1 MPEDVASDGAPDGAA
16 DASPDGAV
24 DSSPDGAAASS
35 PDGAAAVAATAP
47 DGAAAHV
54 YTGLLVD
61 WGGVMTT
68 DLFASFRAFCEKEGL
83 SPDAMRDA
91 FRANRDAREL
101 LIALEEG
108 RMDEAEFEPQ
118 LAALLKVE
126 PRNLIDRLFAG
137 SSLDPLMVAAVRA
150 AHDSGIRTGLVS
162 NSWGVRR
169 YPRPLMAELFDG
181 IVISGEVGIRKPAP
195 RMYELGAERIGV
207 EPAACVYVDDLPF
220 NLEPARELGMATIHH
235 VGATETIAELER
247 LLDRHLG
254 ARAGL
259 AG

>member
-1 MPEDVASDGAPDGAA
+1 MVGASVDGAA
-16 DASPDGAV
+16 PRTD
-24 DSSPDGAAASS
+24 
-35 PDGAAAVAATAP
+35 AATA
-47 DGAAAHV
+47 DEAAPRV

-91 FRANRDAREL
+91 FRANPEARDL

-108 RMDEAEFEPQ
+108 RMEEAEFEPQ

-126 PRNLIDRLFAG
+126 PLNLIDRLFAG
-137 SSLDPLMVAAVRA
+137 SSLDPLMIAAVRA

-169 YPRPLMAELFDG
+169 YPRPLMDEIFDG
-181 IVISGEVGIRKPAP
+181 IVISGEIGMRKPAP
-195 RMYELGAERIGV
+195 RLYELGAERIGV
-207 EPAACVYVDDLPF
+207 APAVCVYVDDLPF
-220 NLEPARELGMATIHH
+220 NLEPPRQLGMATIHH
-235 VGATETIAELER
+235 VRSTETIAELER
-247 LLDRHLG
+247 LLDLDLRG
-254 ARAGL
+254 QVGL
-259 AG
+259 AE

>member
-1 MPEDVASDGAPDGAA
+1 LVREGEDVRGGAADGAA
-16 DASPDGAV
+16 DG
-24 DSSPDGAAASS
+24 
-35 PDGAAAVAATAP
+35 
-47 DGAAAHV
+47 V

-91 FRANRDAREL
+91 FRANPEARDL

-108 RMDEAEFEPQ
+108 RMEEPEFEPQ

-126 PRNLIDRLFAG
+126 PLNLIDRLFAG
-137 SSLDPLMVAAVRA
+137 SSLDPLMIAAVRA

-169 YPRPLMAELFDG
+169 YPRPLMDEIFDG
-181 IVISGEVGIRKPAP
+181 IVISGEVGMRKPAP
-195 RMYELGAERIGV
+195 RLYELGAERIGV

-220 NLEPARELGMATIHH
+220 NLEPPRELGMATIHH
-235 VGATETIAELER
+235 VRSTETIAELER
-247 LLDRHLG
+247 LLGRDLG
-254 ARAGL
+254 TQVGL
-259 AG
+259 AE

>member
-1 MPEDVASDGAPDGAA
+1 LVGEGEAVAAA
-16 DASPDGAV
+16 VDAASPDGA
-24 DSSPDGAAASS
+24 SAQ
-35 PDGAAAVAATAP
+35 
-47 DGAAAHV
+47 V

-83 SPDAMRDA
+83 SPEAMRDA
-91 FRANRDAREL
+91 FRANRDARDL

-108 RMDEAEFEPQ
+108 RMEEAEFEPQ
-118 LAALLKVE
+118 LAGLLKVE
-126 PRNLIDRLFAG
+126 PLNLIDRLFAG

-181 IVISGEVGIRKPAP
+181 IVISGEVGMRKPAP

-235 VGATETIAELER
+235 VRTTETIVELER
-247 LLDRHLG
+247 LLGVDLQKQV
-254 ARAGL
+254 GL

>member
-1 MPEDVASDGAPDGAA
+1 VVAAGAA
-16 DASPDGAV
+16 A
-24 DSSPDGAAASS
+24 SPDGAAAR
-35 PDGAAAVAATAP
+35 
-47 DGAAAHV
+47 V

-91 FRANRDAREL
+91 FRGNREARDL

-108 RMDEAEFEPQ
+108 RIEEAEFEPQ
-118 LAALLKVE
+118 LAGLLKVE
-126 PRNLIDRLFAG
+126 PLNLIDGLFAG

-169 YPRPLMAELFDG
+169 YPRPLMSELFEG
-181 IVISGEVGIRKPAP
+181 IVISGEVGMRKPAP
-195 RMYELGAERIGV
+195 RIYELGAERIGV

-235 VGATETIAELER
+235 VRTTDTIAELER
-247 LLDRHLG
+247 LLRVDLRKQV
-254 ARAGL
+254 GL

>member
-1 MPEDVASDGAPDGAA
+1 LVGEGEAVAAA
-16 DASPDGAV
+16 VDAASPDGASAQV
-24 DSSPDGAAASS
+24 D
-35 PDGAAAVAATAP
+35 
-47 DGAAAHV
+47 
-54 YTGLLVD
+54 TGLLVD

-83 SPDAMRDA
+83 SPEAMRDA
-91 FRANRDAREL
+91 FRANRDARDL

-108 RMDEAEFEPQ
+108 RMEEAEFEPQ

-126 PRNLIDRLFAG
+126 PLNLIDRLFAG

-181 IVISGEVGIRKPAP
+181 IVISGEVGMRKPAP

-235 VGATETIAELER
+235 VRTTETIVELER
-247 LLDRHLG
+247 LLGVDLQKQV
-254 ARAGL
+254 GL

>member
-1 MPEDVASDGAPDGAA
+1 LVGEGEAVAAA
-16 DASPDGAV
+16 VDAASPDGA
-24 DSSPDGAAASS
+24 SAQ
-35 PDGAAAVAATAP
+35 
-47 DGAAAHV
+47 V

-83 SPDAMRDA
+83 SPEAMRDA
-91 FRANRDAREL
+91 FRANRDARDL

-108 RMDEAEFEPQ
+108 RMEETEFEPQ
-118 LAALLKVE
+118 LAGLLKVE
-126 PRNLIDRLFAG
+126 PLNLIDRLFAG

-181 IVISGEVGIRKPAP
+181 IVISGEVGMRKPAP

-235 VGATETIAELER
+235 VRTTETIVELER
-247 LLDRHLG
+247 LLGVDLQKQV
-254 ARAGL
+254 GL

>member
-1 MPEDVASDGAPDGAA
+1 LVREGEDVRGGAADGAA
-16 DASPDGAV
+16 DG
-24 DSSPDGAAASS
+24 
-35 PDGAAAVAATAP
+35 
-47 DGAAAHV
+47 V

-91 FRANRDAREL
+91 FRANPEARDL

-108 RMDEAEFEPQ
+108 RMEEAEFEPQ

-126 PRNLIDRLFAG
+126 PLNLIDRLFAG
-137 SSLDPLMVAAVRA
+137 SSLDPLMIAAVRA

-169 YPRPLMAELFDG
+169 YPRPLMDEIFDG
-181 IVISGEVGIRKPAP
+181 IVISGEVGMRKPAL
-195 RMYELGAERIGV
+195 RLYELGAERIGV

-220 NLEPARELGMATIHH
+220 NLEPPRELGMATIHH
-235 VGATETIAELER
+235 VHSTETIAELER
-247 LLDRHLG
+247 LLDRDLG
-254 ARAGL
+254 TQVGL
-259 AG
+259 AE

>member
-1 MPEDVASDGAPDGAA
+1 MRETE
-16 DASPDGAV
+16 
-24 DSSPDGAAASS
+24 
-35 PDGAAAVAATAP
+35 GAAAV
-47 DGAAAHV
+47 GEAAAVGDAAAVGEAAVVGDAAAV

-68 DLFASFRAFCEKEGL
+68 DLFASFRAFCEMEGIE
-83 SPDAMRDA
+83 PDALREA
-91 FRANRDAREL
+91 FRANPEARDL

-108 RMDEAEFEPQ
+108 RLEEAEFEPQ

-126 PRNLIDRLFAG
+126 PLNLIDRMFAG

-150 AHDSGIRTGLVS
+150 ARDSGIRTGLVS

-169 YPRPLMAELFDG
+169 YPRPLMAELFDA
-181 IVISGEVGIRKPAP
+181 IVISGEVGMRKPAQ

-207 EPAACVYVDDLPF
+207 DPGACVYVDDLPF
-220 NLEPARELGMATIHH
+220 NLKPARELGMATIHH
-235 VGATETIAELER
+235 VRTDETIAELER
-247 LLDRHLG
+247 LLRRDLRE
-254 ARAGL
+254 ASGL

>member
-1 MPEDVASDGAPDGAA
+1 MSRK
-16 DASPDGAV
+16 
-24 DSSPDGAAASS
+24 
-35 PDGAAAVAATAP
+35 
-47 DGAAAHV
+47 
-54 YTGLLVD
+54 GLLVD
-61 WGGVMTT
+61 WGGVLTT

-83 SPDAMRDA
+83 SPEAMREA
-91 FRANRDAREL
+91 FRANPDARKL

-108 RMDEAEFEPQ
+108 RIEEAEFEPQ
-118 LAALLKVE
+118 LAAMLNVE
-126 PRNLIDRLFAG
+126 PSNLIDRLFAG

-150 AHDSGIRTGLVS
+150 AHESGIRTGLVS

-235 VGATETIAELER
+235 VRSTETIAELER
-247 LLDRHLG
+247 LLRRDLQQQV
-254 ARAGL
+254 GL